1 MTEPK
6 ALGSY
11 VAKHCPVR
19 AQFDNHPDTRD
30 LPRPEPDP
38 VQQLIIDEGNEFER
52 HVEDELR
59 RSLPDDDLCF
69 ADDDIATT
77 TKAIKDRVPV
87 IVGAQLP
94 TVDRRSG
101 KPDLLLAHPDGGYV
115 PADIKHHKTQAAADK
130 KNPNPATVSPLDD
143 PWDRSEP
150 PGVALRKHAGDAFQL
165 AHYWNML
172 VALGWAPPDD
182 VAAVGAIVGKERE
195 FTWYE
200 LTAEI
205 WKTRSTSQRADPDD
219 PNSPRKATSVMRST
233 LERYRHEFEF
243 RAKVIDTAAAAD
255 PGDAWLLDPVKIGE
269 CATCPWWTVIC
280 ADHLDHGGDAGDHI
294 SLLPHVGW
302 NETRRHH
309 HASIHTC
316 GDLAD
321 LDLRTATLL
330 AARHPDDRKRVPV
343 TRDDL
348 MAEPGADRDQPAVN
362 KRAKRK
368 QRLFE
373 SQGIT
378 TVGQLRDA
386 QLDGDLIDRYLNPAE
401 PDMVPE
407 NVPIRLAELVI
418 AARAR
423 IRGGLHRTGPVPDD
437 LRAQI
442 EIDID
447 MESDLGGGVYLW
459 GAIRTDR
466 TDPTAP
472 RTGGYQPFVDWAY
485 PLTERQ
491 EGQVLARFWAW
502 LTDQLA
508 DADTAAVTAKVYCWN
523 EQAEAGQLANIA
535 ARTHGTVAGVP
546 SPTDIETLVKDTNR
560 WVDLKKTAEMVLLS
574 PAGYGLKAI
583 APHAG
588 FAWPTADAAGD
599 LSAVWYRHAVNPDH
613 ADDAVRLKEKLLDYN
628 AADVYAT
635 LAVRDWLTSHAFTG
649 LPSAR
654 ELEQHPPAPMT
665 TPRETHTTD
674 ADH

>member
-30 LPRPEPDP
+30 LPRPDPDP
-38 VQQLIIDEGNEFER
+38 VQQLIFDEGNEFER

-59 RSLPDDDLCF
+59 RSLPNGDLCF
-69 ADDDIATT
+69 AGDDIDTT
-77 TKAIKDRVPV
+77 TKAIEDRVPV

-94 TVDRRSG
+94 TVNRRSG

-115 PADIKHHKTQAAADK
+115 PADIKHHKTQATAGDQ
-130 KNPNPATVSPLDD
+130 NPSSATVSPLDA
-143 PWDRSEP
+143 PWDRSERG
-150 PGVALRKHAGDAFQL
+150 GVALRKHPGDAFQL

-172 VALGWAPPDD
+172 VDLGWAPPDD
-182 VAAVGAIVGKERE
+182 VTPMGAIVGKELE

-200 LTAEI
+200 LTAKI
-205 WKTRSTSQRADPDD
+205 WKTRSTSQRADPAD

-243 RAKVIDTAAAAD
+243 RAKVIDTAAATD
-255 PGDAWLLDPVKIGE
+255 PGDPWMLEPVKIGE

-280 ADHLDHGGDAGDHI
+280 ADHLDHGGEAGDHI
-294 SLLPHVGW
+294 SLLPGVGW
-302 NETRRHH
+302 DQTRRHR
-309 HASIHTC
+309 HAGVHTC
-316 GDLAD
+316 GDLAG
-321 LDLRTATLL
+321 LDLRTAALL
-330 AARHPDDRKRVPV
+330 AGRHPDKGTRVAI

-348 MAEPGADRDQPAVN
+348 QPPPDAEPDRPVVAN
-362 KRAKRK
+362 PRATAK

-373 SQGIT
+373 SQGIA
-378 TVGQLRDA
+378 TVGDLNDA
-386 QLDGDLIDRYLNPAE
+386 NLDAELIDRYLAPAKGN
-401 PDMVPE
+401 MVPE
-407 NVPIRLAELVI
+407 NVPIGLAELVI

-466 TDPTAP
+466 NDPTAP
-472 RTGGYQPFVDWAY
+472 RTGDYQPFVDWAH
-485 PLTERQ
+485 PLTERK

-508 DADTAAVTAKVYCWN
+508 EADTAAVTAKVYCWN

-535 ARTHGTVAGVP
+535 AHSYGTVPGVP

-560 WVDLKKTAEMVLLS
+560 WVDLKKTAEKVLLS
-574 PAGYGLKAI
+574 PDGYGLKAI

-599 LSAVWYRHAVNPDH
+599 LSAVWYRHAVNPDP
-613 ADDAVRLKEKLLDYN
+613 ADAPVRLKEKLLDYN

-635 LAVRDWLTSHAFTG
+635 LAVRDWLTSHAFTE

-654 ELEQHPPAPMT
+654 ELEQHPPAPVT
-665 TPRETHTTD
+665 APLKDPNH
-674 ADH
+674 

>member
-11 VAKHCPVR
+11 VAKRCPVR

-30 LPRPEPDP
+30 LPLPPPDR

-52 HVEDELR
+52 DVERQLKGSFAADAI
-59 RSLPDDDLCF
+59 CF

-77 TKAIKDRVPV
+77 AKAIEDRVAV

-115 PADIKHHKTQAAADK
+115 PADIKHHKTQAAAGGDQ
-130 KNPNPATVSPLDD
+130 NPATVSPLDD
-143 PWDRSEP
+143 PWARSERG
-150 PGVALRKHAGDAFQL
+150 GVALRKHAGDAFQL

-172 VALGWAPPDD
+172 AALGWAPPDG
-182 VAAVGAIVGKERE
+182 ATAVGAIVGKELE
-195 FTWYE
+195 FTWYD
-200 LTAEI
+200 LTAKL
-205 WKTRSTSQRADPDD
+205 WQTRSTSQRDDPDD
-219 PNSPRKATSVMRST
+219 PDSPRKSTRVMRST

-255 PGDAWLLDPVKIGE
+255 PRKWMLKPVKISD

-294 SLLPHVGW
+294 SLLPNVRW
-302 NETRRHH
+302 DQIRRHR
-309 HASIHTC
+309 HARVHTC
-316 GDLAD
+316 GDLAG

-330 AARHPDDRKRVPV
+330 AGRHPDTPNRVDI

-348 MAEPGADRDQPAVN
+348 QPRPGAEPDEPAVAN
-362 KRAKRK
+362 PRATAK

-378 TVGQLRDA
+378 TVGDLEKLDA
-386 QLDGDLIDRYLNPAE
+386 GLIDRYLAPAE

-407 NVPIRLAELVI
+407 NVPIGLAELVV

-423 IRGGLHRTGPVPDD
+423 IRGGLYRTEWPVPDD

-459 GAIRTDR
+459 GAILTDR
-466 TDPTAP
+466 TAPTAP
-472 RTGGYQPFVDWAY
+472 HTGDYQPFVDWAH
-485 PLTERQ
+485 PLTSHD

-502 LTDQLA
+502 LSAQLG
-508 DADTAAVTAKVYCWN
+508 DADRRGATAKVYCWN
-523 EQAEAGQLANIA
+523 EQAEAGQLAAIA
-535 ARTHGTVAGVP
+535 ARSHGKVDGVP
-546 SPTDIETLVKDTNR
+546 SPADIETLVKDTNR
-560 WVDLKKTAEMVLLS
+560 WVDLKKTAEKALLS

-588 FAWPTADAAGD
+588 HHWQADDAAGD
-599 LSAVWYRHAVNPDH
+599 LSAVWYRHAVAPGPG
-613 ADDAVRLKEKLLDYN
+613 DDADALKQKLLDYN
-628 AADVYAT
+628 ADDVRAT
-635 LAVRDWLTSHAFTG
+635 LAVRDWLTSAHFDA
-649 LPSAR
+649 LPSVQ
-654 ELEQHPPAPMT
+654 ELHDWPPSEAP
-665 TPRETHTTD
+665 
-674 ADH
+674 